1 MFKYNLKTSTVSLK
15 RVPSNLYIFKIS
27 RIECTGHTV
36 VVAMFAIAF
45 KNVFSS
51 EREYPGLSTIL
62 FGVTTYNILYARHS
76 KSWKKYYMNNK
87 FKGTCCVGRGA
98 YGVLFLHMQILWKCN
113 SYFYP
118 SRIIHVGGK
127 QKSML
132 WMILHSHTFKNY
144 RLTRKMRLHF
154 FYITTIIQFNFDG
167 SYISSKRRW
176 YFISQPRFVN
186 CISW

>member
-1 MFKYNLKTSTVSLK
+1 MHNLCLNTTFKISTVPFK
-15 RVPSNLYIFKIS
+15 RIQTNLYIFKIS

-36 VVAMFAIAF
+36 VVAMFAIPF

-51 EREYPGLSTIL
+51 EREYPGLSTEL
-62 FGVTTYNILYARHS
+62 FGVTTYNILSARHS

-98 YGVLFLHMQILWKCN
+98 GGVLFLHMQILWKCKR
-113 SYFYP
+113 YFYP
-118 SRIIHVGGK
+118 SRFIHARGK

-132 WMILHSHTFKNY
+132 WMILHSHIFTSY

-154 FYITTIIQFNFDG
+154 FQITTIIQFNSNG
-167 SYISSKRRW
+167 SYISKNGGI
-176 YFISQPRFVN
+176 FLLE
-186 CISW
+186 

>member
-1 MFKYNLKTSTVSLK
+1 MFKYNLETSTISLK

-51 EREYPGLSTIL
+51 EREYPGLSTEL
-62 FGVTTYNILYARHS
+62 FGVTTYNILSARHS

-98 YGVLFLHMQILWKCN
+98 GGVLFYICKFCENARVTFTPQDLFMLEESK
-113 SYFYP
+113 
-118 SRIIHVGGK
+118 
-127 QKSML
+127 KSML
-132 WMILHSHTFKNY
+132 WMILHSHIFTSY

-154 FYITTIIQFNFDG
+154 FQITTIIQFNSNG
-167 SYISSKRRW
+167 SYISTKNGGI
-176 YFISQPRFVN
+176 FLLE
-186 CISW
+186 

>member
-1 MFKYNLKTSTVSLK
+1 MLKYNFKTSTVSLK

-76 KSWKKYYMNNK
+76 KKLKE
-87 FKGTCCVGRGA
+87 
-98 YGVLFLHMQILWKCN
+98 VLHEQ
-113 SYFYP
+113 
-118 SRIIHVGGK
+118 
-127 QKSML
+127 
-132 WMILHSHTFKNY
+132 
-144 RLTRKMRLHF
+144 
-154 FYITTIIQFNFDG
+154 
-167 SYISSKRRW
+167 
-176 YFISQPRFVN
+176 
-186 CISW
+186 